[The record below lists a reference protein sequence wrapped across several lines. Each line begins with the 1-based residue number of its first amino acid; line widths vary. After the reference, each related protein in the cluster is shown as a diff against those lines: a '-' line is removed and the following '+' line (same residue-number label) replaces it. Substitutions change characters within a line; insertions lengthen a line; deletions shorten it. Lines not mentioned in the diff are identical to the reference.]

1 MKMDDEK
8 IHIARDVFGDL
19 RHSIDAHNNY
29 ILKARTLEIFD
40 TKRALEL
47 LDEDEDRYGHVN
59 NTDGV
64 RNTTR
69 RKCL

>member
-8 IHIARDVFGDL
+8 IRLFRDVFDM
-19 RHSIDAHNNY
+19 HNNY

-40 TKRALEL
+40 SKRALEL

-59 NTDGV
+59 NTDF

-69 RKCL
+69 RKGRKCL